1 MPDSVPGCLILDIH
15 MPGMDGWEVL
25 RRIVKSGDRR
35 PAGENTE
42 WVLKT
47 GAVVVELDKEG
58 RK

>member
-1 MPDSVPGCLILDIH
+1 